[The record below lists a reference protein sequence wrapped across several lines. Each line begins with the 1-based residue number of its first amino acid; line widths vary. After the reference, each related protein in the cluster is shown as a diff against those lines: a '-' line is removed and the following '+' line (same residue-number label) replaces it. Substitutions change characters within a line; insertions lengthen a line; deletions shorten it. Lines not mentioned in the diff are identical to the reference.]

1 MTRKA
6 AEKSKEPL
14 SPTAK
19 KKLEVLKKQ
28 KEDQKTKQYLT
39 HDFAYT
45 GIPGATATAKGVKYK
60 AKKGKFGAIKLPKKP
75 SNYAGGGSAQRGFGR
90 AFLKGGKV

>member
-14 SPTAK
+14 SPSK
-19 KKLEVLKKQ
+19 RKELRKQ
-28 KEDQKTKQYLT
+28 KEDKKTKQYLT

-45 GIPGATATAKGVKYK
+45 GIPGATATAKGVRYRVNKQ
-60 AKKGKFGAIKLPKKP
+60 
-75 SNYAGGGSAQRGFGR
+75 SGGIALRGFGR
-90 AFLKGGKV
+90 AFRGGGKV

>member
-19 KKLEVLKKQ
+19 RKLEVLKKQ